1 MKLIRTFSDT
11 TKHTVKSVVD
21 VINDPNV
28 CAYQSFALFM
38 GKRDSSLYFGDQPI
52 THSLLQKADPRFS
65 SSFVSALISQCF
77 DFSVL

>member
-38 GKRDSSLYFGDQPI
+38 GKRDSFLTLGDRGSLIRYSRKL
-52 THSLLQKADPRFS
+52 TL
-65 SSFVSALISQCF
+65 
-77 DFSVL
+77 DFQFYLSVL